1 MKKGAKNDDRQTR
14 DISKWDRHVSAI
26 KRLTG
31 CELRIYLVNLW
42 SENRTTG
49 FFGTLS
55 FNRSFHF
62 ERGFGCLDAFFKRI
76 LQKVHGQRWHKR
88 IHRKQAFIVYGFI
101 EYKGENVHLHFGVW
115 GEEEELNYLLEH
127 GNEVWNELQPQ
138 GDCSTEKINEVFA
151 AAEYSFKTVENRD
164 SQACLY
170 TFMFPIQQ
178 GLDRAKNIRKPDKT
192 KNRSKIWGNKVE
204 KWLKMRG
211 KISNTKKHRGQTSR
225 YGGDKT

>member
-1 MKKGAKNDDRQTR
+1 MKKGAENHIKQKQ
-14 DISKWDRHVSAI
+14 DISKWDRHLGTL
-26 KRLTG
+26 KNLTG
-31 CELRIYLVNLW
+31 NNLKIHLVTLW

-55 FNRSFHF
+55 FNRSFYF
-62 ERGFGCLDAFFKRI
+62 ERCFGCVDNFFKAI

-101 EYKGENVHLHFGVW
+101 EYNGENVHLHFGVW
-115 GEEEELNYLLEH
+115 GEEEELNYLKEH
-127 GNEVWNELQPQ
+127 GNEVWKKLQPQ

-151 AAEYSFKTVENRD
+151 AADYSFKTVENRN
-164 SQACLY
+164 SQASLY
-170 TFMFPIQQ
+170 AFVFPSQQ
-178 GLDRAKNIRKPDKT
+178 CPDKARNVSKPDKT

-211 KISNTKKHRGQTSR
+211 KISNTKKNRGKMSR